1 MSRQRFSKS
10 SGESFERADR
20 SVGEGSPLKLQRGGL
35 DGIPVRVSRSRLL
48 KQALLLGTMLSTA
61 FGAGLPSPAL
71 AACVVDT
78 AGGPS
83 PDTYVCS
90 GASTGVTANSIDATG
105 LDVTINT
112 GAAVGTSPVA
122 VNLFNG
128 PNLNFVMNVGSS
140 IAGAGDQV
148 NVFTLNS
155 DGIQVWTIDGVINST
170 GGDAITN
177 TLTQGGTVGM
187 TISPTGQVIAADD
200 AITISSLSGAANVT
214 VTNDGQ
220 VYAGGDAITINQVVG
235 SGSLTVNNNNI
246 IGSAALPVGGA
257 GVNILSAAG
266 SASAEVNNASGA
278 SIYSA
283 GNSVNINLLSGDATV
298 VNEGEL
304 TSTAGRGVNVLTVT
318 GEASATNSNSIT
330 AFSGGMVVVAG
341 GDVDV
346 NNDGSTISTTN
357 GPGLSGSSLIDGNV
371 DISNE
376 GGSVT
381 STNGPGIVGFASA
394 GDVDIESAT
403 GTVNSGGDGISGT
416 ALLSGNV
423 WIELGDGHINWRQRC
438 GRHIGRRERRH

>member
-1 MSRQRFSKS
+1 M
-10 SGESFERADR
+10 
-20 SVGEGSPLKLQRGGL
+20 
-35 DGIPVRVSRSRLL
+35 
-48 KQALLLGTMLSTA
+48 
-61 FGAGLPSPAL
+61 
-71 AACVVDT
+71 
-78 AGGPS
+78 
-83 PDTYVCS
+83 
-90 GASTGVTANSIDATG
+90 
-105 LDVTINT
+105 
-112 GAAVGTSPVA
+112 
-122 VNLFNG
+122 
-128 PNLNFVMNVGSS
+128 
-140 IAGAGDQV
+140 
-148 NVFTLNS
+148 
-155 DGIQVWTIDGVINST
+155 
-170 GGDAITN
+170 
-177 TLTQGGTVGM
+177 
-187 TISPTGQVIAADD
+187 
-200 AITISSLSGAANVT
+200 
-214 VTNDGQ
+214 
-220 VYAGGDAITINQVVG
+220 
-235 SGSLTVNNNNI
+235 
-246 IGSAALPVGGA
+246 GGA

-278 SIYSA
+278 SIYRA

-423 WIELGDGHINWRQRC
+423 WIDSGTVTSTGGSGVVGTSAAGNVDIDAKGNVIANGLFGVGAAASATRVLMSRTEKLRTTSEPVLWPSLAAMSTSRVKAAPLSRWPSALVAPRQAATS
-438 GRHIGRRERRH
+438 GLT